1 MCLCWYYPK
10 LPEGMLN
17 AQETLWPNTGGLT
30 RRNFVTGL
38 ATATIA
44 FPGISPVVPSGA
56 GSSQAALWFNP
67 PKHWKLEGSSL
78 LCTAD
83 LKTDFWRET
92 FYGYVTYSGHLY
104 YRRVS
109 GDFTTQVKVTGQY
122 HDLYGQAGLMVRIG
136 AESWMSAAS
145 SS

>member
-1 MCLCWYYPK
+1 MPRGRCAKHRRAHSAKLCD
-10 LPEGMLN
+10 
-17 AQETLWPNTGGLT
+17 
-30 RRNFVTGL
+30 RISDRNHCVSR
-38 ATATIA
+38 
-44 FPGISPVVPSGA
+44 ISPVVPSGA

-78 LCTAD
+78 PCTAD
-83 LKTDFWRET
+83 PKTDFWRET

-136 AESWMSAAS
+136 AENWMSAAS